1 MNRFHVNPETGR
13 VSNCRAETE
22 GGCPFGASFHGDTPE
37 AVREIYETHMEKTKE
52 GKGFLGKLF
61 KRDEKREVVREARD
75 ILQVYRAAMNELPN
89 RRDGKVMDIEV
100 SPNEQAAFY
109 HYINGYDFNADKG
122 SWDGQD
128 PYAHPIVMTRS
139 RKLIDGVF
147 KRARK
152 NPGTKK
158 RSFVAVSSD
167 SWKGDFQADVV
178 DKLQFNQDF
187 NFNGYITSEKNEE
200 RALRVVDSNAPKT
213 VIFELEG
220 YCGVE
225 VDMQPS
231 DILYGKENRW
241 KVSGVK
247 EFPNGLTKVLLRENI
262 DK

>member
-1 MNRFHVNPETGR
+1 MIKFHVNPKTGHAS
-13 VSNCRAETE
+13 VCRAETE
-22 GGCPFGASFHGDTPE
+22 GGCPFGAEFHGSSPME
-37 AVREIYETHMEKTKE
+37 VREIYENYMEHSRE

-61 KRDEKREVVREARD
+61 HRGVNKAVVREARD
-75 ILQVYRAAMNELPN
+75 ILQVYRAAMNDLPN
-89 RRDGKVMDIEV
+89 GRDGGVMDIEV

-122 SWDGQD
+122 SWDGKD
-128 PYAHPIVMTRS
+128 PYAHPIVMARS

-152 NPGTKK
+152 KPGVKK
-158 RSFVAVSSD
+158 RSFVAVSPG
-167 SWKGDFQADVV
+167 SWKGDFQADVI
-178 DKLQFNQDF
+178 DKLKFDQDF

-200 RALRVVDSNAPKT
+200 RALRVVDAKEPKT

-231 DILYGKENRW
+231 DILYSKENRW

-247 EFPNGLTKVLLRENI
+247 EFPNGITKVLLRENI
-262 DK
+262 D

>member
-1 MNRFHVNPETGR
+1 MNRFHVNPKTGLF
-13 VSNCRAETE
+13 SICKAETD
-22 GGCPFGASFHGDTPE
+22 GGCPFGSEFHGSSPHE
-37 AVREIYETHMEKTKE
+37 VREIYENYMEKSRE

-61 KRDEKREVVREARD
+61 SRGGDKAVVREARE
-75 ILQVYRAAMNELPN
+75 ILQVYRMAMNDLPN
-89 RRDGKVMDIEV
+89 GRDGGVMGIEV
-100 SPNEQAAFY
+100 SANEEAAFY
-109 HYINGYDFNADKG
+109 HYINGYDFNADKN
-122 SWDGQD
+122 SWDGKD
-128 PYAHPIVMTRS
+128 PYAHPIVMARS

-152 NPGTKK
+152 NPGAKK

-167 SWKGDFQADVV
+167 SWKGDFQTDVV

-200 RALRVVDSNAPKT
+200 RALRVVDSKATKT

-231 DILYGKENRW
+231 DILYSKENRW